1 MLPKGLLI
9 ALITGVVAGPVLGY
23 GLYSQSNHDQLQF
36 VEGSAVSIVTEKF
49 DFKKGEQ
56 VLIKIINSGTVPLV
70 FSDAS
75 YGLRITGLDGV
86 LYYTPVASQVISSLE
101 PMGEPTFAWDQ
112 QQTAGSDMLQGTYII
127 VPDGLAP

>member
-9 ALITGVVAGPVLGY
+9 ALITGVVAGPILGF

-36 VEGSAVSIVTEKF
+36 VEGSAISIVTEKF
-49 DFKKGEQ
+49 DFKEGEQ

-86 LYYTPVASQVISSLE
+86 LYYTPVAAQVISTLE
-101 PMGEPTFAWDQ
+101 PRGEAAFAWDQ
-112 QQTAGSDMLQGTYII
+112 QKTGRL
-127 VPDGLAP
+127 